1 MFVRSYTVSVDG
13 GRDDRKIK
21 SFDVSSPLKIRI
33 RICEHSLFLS
43 DCFEINDHCSK
54 WSLWLLVDCTN
65 VIKMAGSLFIRLTA
79 AVLEQFFS
87 RCARLIMLLQVHASW
102 LNFQIR
108 CTKKFMFFE
117 SPFEHQ
123 KKHELVT
130 WRRSTRARPMAVV
143 VLHRTSLHSAL
154 LGSAHP
160 YVIMVFSSRG
170 TITTGLICKWATA
183 CCKPLSKGE
192 VKTICPWNGSSHVVI
207 GILTTVPLGG
217 LVKTSSSSQHPS
229 RSASTPL
236 LFPSYL

>member
-117 SPFEHQ
+117 SPSEHQ
-123 KKHELVT
+123 KKT
-130 WRRSTRARPMAVV
+130 WTCDLTSFDAGAANGRRCASSYVASFRP
-143 VLHRTSLHSAL
+143 
-154 LGSAHP
+154 
-160 YVIMVFSSRG
+160 
-170 TITTGLICKWATA
+170 TGLC
-183 CCKPLSKGE
+183 
-192 VKTICPWNGSSHVVI
+192 
-207 GILTTVPLGG
+207 
-217 LVKTSSSSQHPS
+217 
-229 RSASTPL
+229 ASL
-236 LFPSYL
+236 RNYGFLFARNYNDRAHL